1 MSTSDCFMVITEPK
15 PVDEKNHL
23 FVHIQRRHPSV
34 VQVSTP
40 LVIVHYLVGF
50 VLGIVLSIWISYI
63 GFLTMS
69 SMYVAVLFNNILVS

>member
-1 MSTSDCFMVITEPK
+1 
-15 PVDEKNHL
+15 
-23 FVHIQRRHPSV
+23 

-50 VLGIVLSIWISYI
+50 VLDIVLSIWISYI

-69 SMYVAVLFNNILVS
+69 SMYVAVLFNNILVC